1 MACGMYGFSRDA
13 QLQTTVQDVVEIT
26 NGQPWQNSSQISLA
40 RTLCSGEEPNAIA
53 R

>member
-26 NGQPWQNSSQISLA
+26 NGQPWQNSSQKCVLEKSPMPLPG
-40 RTLCSGEEPNAIA
+40 S
-53 R
+53 